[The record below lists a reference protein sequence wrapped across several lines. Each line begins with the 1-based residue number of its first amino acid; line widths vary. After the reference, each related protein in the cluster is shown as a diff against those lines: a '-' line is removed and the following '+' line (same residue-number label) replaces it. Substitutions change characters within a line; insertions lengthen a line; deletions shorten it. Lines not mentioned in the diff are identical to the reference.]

1 MFQLIGGIQT
11 EVNLKNLKSITN
23 WLKMKWSHVNSKIEI
38 QIIISNKEQTYPQFK
53 ITWKI
58 R

>member
-38 QIIISNKEQTYPQFK
+38 QMIISNKEQTYPQFK

>member
-23 WLKMKWSHVNSKIEI
+23 WLKMKCSHVNSKIEI
-38 QIIISNKEQTYPQFK
+38 QMIISNKEQTYPQFK